1 LPEIK
6 AKLTS
11 KLEEF
16 SGLKIF
22 NEDLLRKKS
31 KLERQQQKI

>member
-6 AKLTS
+6 AKLNS

-16 SGLKIF
+16 SGLKVV
-22 NEDLLRKKS
+22 NEDLLRKKG
-31 KLERQQQKI
+31 KLE

>member
-16 SGLKIF
+16 SGLTVV
-22 NEDLLRKKS
+22 NEDLLRKKG
-31 KLERQQQKI
+31 KLERQQ